1 MRKIKHS
8 IIGFLLALIAVLAVS
23 VAGFLI
29 MPEASTAQAASQSD
43 LKFYEYSD
51 YVRVYI
57 NNRDAAGDLVI
68 PSTYNNKPVKEMGVT
83 HDGKHTKF
91 LTSVTLPNSI
101 IRVDRDAF
109 YQSTALKSA
118 VWSNS
123 ADVSPWAF
131 RDCVS
136 LTDVTIPSG
145 VKKID
150 FCAFEDCTS
159 LENIT
164 IPDSVTEFG
173 SWVFAGCKTL
183 KNITISKNLI
193 KMEGKAFYG
202 CTSLKE
208 ITLPNSLT
216 SIGNEAF
223 ANCSGLVITYD
234 GTKAEWDNIEKGKN
248 AVPSSVTV
256 ICIRDVVNEIFANI
270 EDNGVTNSSVT
281 VTYSGY
287 AARGY
292 YSRNN
297 NSTPSSAGTS
307 FNSGTTFIVEGN
319 YRIEVRNAYAET
331 AVFHFTIDKTPP
343 TGTLTG
349 VTNGGYTNG
358 NVSFNWT
365 ENGCTAT
372 LDGSSYTAGK
382 TISAE
387 GEHTI
392 VLTDKA
398 GNSSTYS
405 FTIDRQAPEGT
416 LIGVTDGGYT
426 NGNVSFN
433 WTENGCTTTLDG
445 ASYTA
450 GKTISAEGEHSIVL
464 TDKAGNS
471 STYTFTIDKTAPVIG
486 SYESY
491 TNKAFTLTAQDK
503 YSEVAYWEY
512 RLDAGDIQRYDGG
525 SVTLGG
531 SESANGVW
539 NVRAIDIC
547 GNASNW
553 ITVNHV
559 YRESFGNSDNIRNS
573 YFIPAYYV
581 VTLSQKYY
589 TNCYGSYTFSDY
601 SSALSFTTAKEWE
614 CRVIILDG
622 GSSWNY
628 VTATN
633 ENTRQIYTDI
643 TELNSVI
650 DKYARKNIGDRKV
663 MGKNGA
669 VLNNPTDA
677 DGVTRPDA
685 LTEQIVELPQLLS
698 DYSSMQFMLAQFG
711 YSFAVPKNYIDG
723 NKSTATIQFISD
735 GISLREDVTKPL
747 EYGVQLKDFI
757 TEQGWYLITE
767 SDLCG
772 NVEQYL
778 IYIDLQQP
786 ELYADVAYGDA
797 RKETIDFNQ
806 NFIDSNTGAMRYVE
820 FAVRSLSDNM
830 DNFVMISIDG
840 RNISEAFVW
849 GDELPVLSYENGYYG
864 AYTITVY
871 DRSHNALSFVV
882 YIAGAEPSLKNTS
895 LTSETACT
903 FTIQINDSYNEIT
916 DVKFFKILFD
926 GTEERIWTDSYD
938 TEVCA
943 QNLVYKMSVGGK
955 YVFEFTDL
963 YGRTVRTNPI
973 FYMNGLPSATLR
985 GVKDGGLTKND
996 VSILY
1001 DTNATLELF
1010 IYRDGQWVNA
1020 ELYEFSQ
1027 GIAGNTVSITAGADT
1042 TAMYKALLYVTADR
1056 NLFTEYTFEIDG
1068 ILPFVELKTE
1078 NGDVAVP
1085 GTVTTQSFCV
1095 TWSESGYTAYYRKQ
1109 GAISDMKYVRDTYIT
1124 APGTYVFTFYDAARN
1139 ELTISMT
1146 LDNVVSYTLD
1156 GNYIMLDDGSYI
1168 TRSSFTFTMSEPWS
1182 VFDVET
1188 SNGLTMV
1195 NGQKLDTD
1203 GVYRISV
1210 KDMYGN
1216 ALALTLIIDKM
1227 PPVPV
1232 IKTGDGETLSAG
1244 AKTTKS
1250 FYVVCEEEGVN
1261 VSFVAG
1267 AGNYIAYDGSLIDD
1281 AGTYSFRLTDIVGNV
1296 ATITIT
1302 IDREIKYRVDGTY
1315 VVRDDIYHSRLW
1327 LQVIALEETSIFEVV
1342 SEDGTLIDTTKRITV
1357 EGLYY
1362 VVISDIA
1369 GNSAE
1374 LTLLIDKTA
1383 PTARFETESGQALN
1397 DGATTNE
1404 PFRIICEEQDS
1415 KITYSF
1421 NGGASVKYADELLSE
1436 SGTYVFTVTDFL
1448 GTSAELRI
1456 NVDTGVKLT
1465 VNGTYVIDDAGKYI
1479 SKNWLSVTLGE
1490 DMQSFYIQ
1498 AQDGSTLEADSRI
1511 TAEGEYTVYAKDE
1524 SGNERE
1530 LVLVIDKTAPIITL
1544 DGVTENG
1551 ATNELV
1557 TVKFKDYSLIYYR
1570 YNNGDKIATYDGVRF
1585 DAEGSYNIIALDLVG
1600 NSVNVSFVIDKHV
1613 DVTPSIAFVD
1623 DQFITGAVSFTFGE
1637 SVTATLNHDGN
1648 ENLYTRGEIVAL
1660 GDYALT
1666 VTDEVGNVKTFNW
1679 SILPEKARN
1688 YSINVPDGFTVSIEL
1703 NGQVVDAV
1711 IDGDMLSLTENGNYK
1726 LSFVNANS
1734 NWQLEL
1740 CVDNVAPSVQ
1750 FENTRKS
1757 VIISQPNKEN
1767 MTYTL
1772 YYNGAQTTF
1781 NLKNS
1786 VELTKVGNYR
1796 LVCVDEVGNIT
1807 EYIFELN
1814 YLSDISIALICVV
1827 SALVV
1832 VGIVTLVVF
1841 RFKRKIY

>member
-1 MRKIKHS
+1 MYMKTRRKNFAILIFLSVIVMS
-8 IIGFLLALIAVLAVS
+8 ILMLFNML
-23 VAGFLI
+23 
-29 MPEASTAQAASQSD
+29 TAQTTIALGDNATPDVYSNFLYYAGKDNFYYADIYYKKLIGANELPSAQIK
-43 LKFYEYSD
+43 LKRTRLE
-51 YVRVYI
+51 
-57 NNRDAAGDLVI
+57 
-68 PSTYNNKPVKEMGVT
+68 
-83 HDGKHTKF
+83 DG
-91 LTSVTLPNSI
+91 LWSSISV
-101 IRVDRDAF
+101 
-109 YQSTALKSA
+109 
-118 VWSNS
+118 
-123 ADVSPWAF
+123 
-131 RDCVS
+131 
-136 LTDVTIPSG
+136 
-145 VKKID
+145 
-150 FCAFEDCTS
+150 
-159 LENIT
+159 
-164 IPDSVTEFG
+164 
-173 SWVFAGCKTL
+173 
-183 KNITISKNLI
+183 
-193 KMEGKAFYG
+193 
-202 CTSLKE
+202 
-208 ITLPNSLT
+208 
-216 SIGNEAF
+216 
-223 ANCSGLVITYD
+223 
-234 GTKAEWDNIEKGKN
+234 
-248 AVPSSVTV
+248 SSVK
-256 ICIRDVVNEIFANI
+256 ISLI
-270 EDNGVTNSSVT
+270 
-281 VTYSGY
+281 
-287 AARGY
+287 
-292 YSRNN
+292 
-297 NSTPSSAGTS
+297 TPSDTYVATINKNSEEIILFDRTHIYEEGTYTVKASGNISAGASVVQSAS
-307 FNSGTTFIVEGN
+307 FTFV
-319 YRIEVRNAYAET
+319 V
-331 AVFHFTIDKTPP
+331 DKTPP

-349 VTNGGYTNG
+349 VTNGGYTNS
-358 NVSFNWT
+358 NVSFNWS

-387 GEHTI
+387 GSHTI

-398 GNSSTYS
+398 GNSTM
-405 FTIDRQAPEGT
+405 
-416 LIGVTDGGYT
+416 
-426 NGNVSFN
+426 
-433 WTENGCTTTLDG
+433 
-445 ASYTA
+445 
-450 GKTISAEGEHSIVL
+450 
-464 TDKAGNS
+464 
-471 STYTFTIDKTAPVIG
+471 YTFTIDKTAPIIDA
-486 SYESY
+486 YNAY
-491 TNKAFTLTAQDK
+491 TNKSFTLTAKDK
-503 YSEVAYWEY
+503 FNGVEYWEY
-512 RLDAGDIQRYDGG
+512 RLNSGEILRCDGEALTIGG
-525 SVTLGG
+525 SI
-531 SESANGVW
+531 SDNGVW
-539 NVRAIDIC
+539 EVRVFDFC
-547 GNASNW
+547 GNGSAW
-553 ITVNHV
+553 EIVNHF
-559 YRESFGNSDNIRNS
+559 YRETFGNSDNIRNS
-573 YFIPAYYV
+573 YFVPSYFV

-589 TNCYGSYTFSDY
+589 TSCYGSYTFAEY
-601 SSALSFTTAKEWE
+601 SSAFSFAIQKEWE

-628 VTATN
+628 VTVNN

-643 TELNSVI
+643 NELNSVI

-677 DGVTRPDA
+677 EGVTRPDA

-698 DYSSMQFMLAQFG
+698 DYSSLRFMLAPFS
-711 YSFAVPKNYIDG
+711 YSLSVPRSYVDG
-723 NKSTATIQFISD
+723 NNSSASIKFISD
-735 GISLREDVTKPL
+735 GISLREESARPL
-747 EYGVQLKDFI
+747 EYGLQLKEI
-757 TEQGWYLITE
+757 VTEQGWYLITE
-767 SDLCG
+767 NDVCG
-772 NVEQYL
+772 NIEQYL
-778 IYIDLQQP
+778 IYLDLQQP
-786 ELYADVAYGDA
+786 DFYADVAYGNGV
-797 RKETIDFNQ
+797 RETIEFNQ
-806 NFIDSNTGAMRYVE
+806 NFIDSNAGAMRYVE
-820 FAVRSLSDNM
+820 FAVNSLSDNI
-830 DNFVMISIDG
+830 DSFVMVSIEG
-840 RNISEAFVW
+840 RSISEAFVW

-871 DRSHNALSFVV
+871 DRSNNSLSFVV
-882 YIAGAEPSLKNTS
+882 YIAGEAPSLKNTS

-903 FTIQINDSYNEIT
+903 FTVQINDNYNEIT

-926 GTEERIWTDSYD
+926 GTEERIWADSFD
-938 TEVCA
+938 AEVCA
-943 QNLVYKMSVGGK
+943 QNLIYKMNVGGK

-963 YGRTVRTNPI
+963 YGRTVRTKPL
-973 FYMNGLPSATLR
+973 FYMKGLPSATLR

-1001 DTNATLELF
+1001 DTDATLELF

-1020 ELYEFSQ
+1020 ELFEYSQ

-1042 TAMYKALLYVTADR
+1042 TAIYKALLYLTADR

-1068 ILPFVELKTE
+1068 VLPFVEIKTE
-1078 NGDVAVP
+1078 NGDVTVP
-1085 GTVTTQSFCV
+1085 GTVTTQSFYV
-1095 TWSESGYTAYYRKQ
+1095 TWSESGYTAFYRKQ
-1109 GAISDMKYVRDTYIT
+1109 GAVSDMKYVKDMFIT
-1124 APGTYVFTFYDAARN
+1124 APGTYIFTFYDSARN

-1156 GNYIMLDDGSYI
+1156 GNYILLDDGSYI
-1168 TRSSFTFTMSEPWS
+1168 TRNSFTFTMSEPWS
-1182 VFDVET
+1182 EFNVET
-1188 SNGLTMV
+1188 SNGLTV
-1195 NGQKLDTD
+1195 ANGQKLDTD
-1203 GVYRISV
+1203 GVYRLSV

-1216 ALALTLIIDKM
+1216 ALALTLIVDKM

-1244 AKTTKS
+1244 ARTTKN
-1250 FYVVCEEEGVN
+1250 FYVICEEEGVN
-1261 VSFVAG
+1261 ISYVAG
-1267 AGNYIAYDGSLIDD
+1267 AGNYIAYDGSLIDEV
-1281 AGTYSFRLTDIVGNV
+1281 GTYSFRLTDIVGNV
-1296 ATITIT
+1296 TTITIT
-1302 IDREIKYRVDGTY
+1302 IDREIKYRVNGTY
-1315 VVRDDIYHSRLW
+1315 VVRDDIYYSRLW
-1327 LQVIALEETSIFEVV
+1327 LQVVALEETSIFEVV
-1342 SEDGTLIDTTKRITV
+1342 SEDGTLIDTTKRITL

-1362 VVISDIA
+1362 VVITDIA

-1383 PTARFETESGQALN
+1383 PTARFETASGQVLN
-1397 DGATTNE
+1397 NGATTNE

-1421 NGGASVKYADELLSE
+1421 NGGAAVKYTDELLSE
-1436 SGTYVFTVTDFL
+1436 SGTYVFSVTDFL
-1448 GTSAELRI
+1448 GTAAELRI
-1456 NVDTGVKLT
+1456 SVDTGVKLT
-1465 VNGTYVIDDAGKYI
+1465 VNGTYVIDDAGKYV

-1498 AQDGSTLEADSRI
+1498 AQDGTMLEADGRI

-1524 SGNERE
+1524 SGNERK
-1530 LVLVIDKTAPIITL
+1530 LVLVIDKTAPVIIL
-1544 DGVTENG
+1544 EGVVEDG

-1557 TVKFKDYSLIYYR
+1557 TVHFEDYSLIYYR
-1570 YNNGDKIATYDGVRF
+1570 YNNSDKIATYDGVRF

-1623 DQFITGAVSFTFGE
+1623 GQFITGAVSFTFGE
-1637 SVTATLNHDGN
+1637 SVTAMLAHDGN

-1679 SILPEKARN
+1679 SILPEKARS

-1832 VGIVTLVVF
+1832 VVIVALVVF